1 MKTLSIIAILLFP
14 GSVFADPSVFMDAAE
29 QKDGVIFSDYAGVR
43 VVIDN
48 TEGVEDMTNVRFT
61 PTLHGGAID
70 HYGAWSWADP
80 DNPWFG
86 APGAQDTIISNFI
99 SYTQGNV
106 YYPNGEWGP
115 YFQCLY
121 LPGHPNFQSAPDP
134 GDEWIL
140 NYFGL
145 YDTVPAGFRW
155 DAAVKMTGTV
165 DLFSTAEGQLN
176 SDGAS
181 FVLYDDDPEPQTIS
195 GLSTLLGD
203 ANNDGVVSADD
214 YAEVQLRFGNL
225 GVPGLLGDANGDAM
239 VSADDYGS
247 IQLHFGDE
255 QGATIPEPAGVMI
268 FTGALLALVKRK

>member
-1 MKTLSIIAILLFP
+1 MSQAVYEQSLKQNIKHTEKKGRLIMKTLSIIAILLFP

-121 LPGHPNFQSAPDP
+121 LPGHPNFHSAP
-134 GDEWIL
+134 
-140 NYFGL
+140 
-145 YDTVPAGFRW
+145 
-155 DAAVKMTGTV
+155 
-165 DLFSTAEGQLN
+165 
-176 SDGAS
+176 
-181 FVLYDDDPEPQTIS
+181 DDPEPQTIS